1 MHYSNLLQLMTA
13 YDNVIIDCR
22 QFTNNSA
29 VVVSGLTNLLVVD
42 CGIVNQDL
50 VIELIILGHA

>member
-1 MHYSNLLQLMTA
+1 MTEF
-13 YDNVIIDCR
+13 DNVIINR
-22 QFTNNSA
+22 PQFTNNSA

-50 VIELIILGHA
+50 VIELIIPGHA

>member
-1 MHYSNLLQLMTA
+1 MTA

-50 VIELIILGHA
+50 ELIILGHA